1 MKLNIVILT
10 FLLKKLIS
18 STYSNYIVQL
28 ILTLLENSPKKHQ
41 IETKKLHQVSYSAYW
56 ILRTVSIFFLI
67 GFKSIYLVL
76 KILLLIFDLFII
88 STAYLSMNKVN
99 TIPKDS
105 LFNYIRYRRNP
116 SKDFSIKTT
125 TSFIT
130 ISKSSLKAHFDIDNN
145 VVILQEPA
153 IIHNNLVFKNEP
165 LFKGRKIR
173 LYQQLV
179 SKFSSKLK

>member
-1 MKLNIVILT
+1 
-10 FLLKKLIS
+10 
-18 STYSNYIVQL
+18 
-28 ILTLLENSPKKHQ
+28 
-41 IETKKLHQVSYSAYW
+41 
-56 ILRTVSIFFLI
+56 
-67 GFKSIYLVL
+67 
-76 KILLLIFDLFII
+76 
-88 STAYLSMNKVN
+88 MNKVN

-173 LYQQLV
+173 LHQQLV